1 MGDIRTQQQRCA
13 AGGVLMLIAAIMG
26 AMGGAP
32 GVINA
37 NLPNGRT
44 VSPELPVWTLRNDGT
59 YNISGAQA
67 GNWVSPATAEVAA
80 YYQVKV
86 DVTSGT
92 LELGTTGVWL
102 DLSTTRSWGKNIL
115 GTATFTVSIREK
127 ATQIVRSV
135 QPGVT
140 LTVEPP

>member
-1 MGDIRTQQQRCA
+1 
-13 AGGVLMLIAAIMG
+13 MLIAAIMG

-37 NLPNGRT
+37 NLPSGEA
-44 VSPELPVWTLRNDGT
+44 VSPELPVWMLNNDGT

-67 GNWVSPATAEVAA
+67 GNWVSPATEAVAA
-80 YYQVKV
+80 FYQVKL

-92 LELGTTGVWL
+92 LEIGTTGEWL
-102 DLSTTRSWGKNIL
+102 DLSTSRGWGKNVL

-127 ATQIVRSV
+127 TTQIVRSV

-140 LTVEPP
+140 LTVVP